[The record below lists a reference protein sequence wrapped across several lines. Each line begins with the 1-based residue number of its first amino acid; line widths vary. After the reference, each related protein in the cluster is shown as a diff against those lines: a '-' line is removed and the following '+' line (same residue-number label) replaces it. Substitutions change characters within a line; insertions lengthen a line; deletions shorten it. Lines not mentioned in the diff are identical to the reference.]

1 MIACFDVRR
10 RELRAELHS
19 RRCSV
24 RDHSKERL
32 MADAVVLD
40 AILSKEF
47 GSLPKISTWTFF
59 GNGGRTAAKAY
70 AERLN
75 ASGAYVGLDGGAK

>member
-1 MIACFDVRR
+1 MTASFDGLRR
-10 RELRAELHS
+10 KLRAELHS

-40 AILSKEF
+40 ELLLEQFS
-47 GSLPKISTWTFF
+47 SLPKTSTWSFF
-59 GNGGRTAAKAY
+59 GNGGRAAAKAY
-70 AERLN
+70 AERFK
-75 ASGAYVGLDGGAK
+75 AAGVYVGLGEGC